1 MGKDRTDANT
11 HALLYRT
18 SMLFPHTTSPQG
30 RRTFLATATAT
41 AASALA
47 ADNLFGSPL
56 FSGIID
62 THTHFYDP
70 SRAEGV
76 PWPSKD
82 DAGLYRSV
90 LPDEFVKLTEHL
102 GVQGTVVVEASPWV
116 EDNQWLIDLADTN
129 TSIVGVVGNLPVGTG
144 EFGALLERFSAHR
157 IYRGV
162 RINGDTIAKGLD
174 SKLFVSDLLRF
185 VEYELT
191 VDVNHGAMPLVAINR
206 LAARI
211 PDLHVVI
218 DHMGGTRMVGRDPN
232 KDWVEQIRLVAR
244 HKNVFMKVSA
254 LGESATSGF
263 ENAPTDAA
271 YYKPWLDIVWDAFGE
286 DRVMFGSNWPVSNRA
301 GSYKNILSI
310 VNDFVAA
317 EHPQA
322 RQQFFHDNSLAAYRW
337 IDRSPT

>member
-1 MGKDRTDANT
+1 
-11 HALLYRT
+11 
-18 SMLFPHTTSPQG
+18 MLFSHTTSPQG

-76 PWPSKD
+76 PWPSKE

-129 TSIVGVVGNLPVGTG
+129 TSIVGVIGNLPVGTG
-144 EFGALLERFSAHR
+144 DFGALLEDSAHR

-162 RINGDTIAKGLD
+162 RINGDAIARGLD
-174 SKLFVSDLLRF
+174 SELFVSDLLRF

-254 LGESATSGF
+254 LAESATSGF
-263 ENAPTDAA
+263 ENALLMRHITSRG
-271 YYKPWLDIVWDAFGE
+271 W
-286 DRVMFGSNWPVSNRA
+286 
-301 GSYKNILSI
+301 ILSGMHSVKI
-310 VNDFVAA
+310 VSCSEAIGRFPIEPGVTKIFSPSSMILSPPNTRRRVNNFS
-317 EHPQA
+317 
-322 RQQFFHDNSLAAYRW
+322 RQ
-337 IDRSPT
+337 